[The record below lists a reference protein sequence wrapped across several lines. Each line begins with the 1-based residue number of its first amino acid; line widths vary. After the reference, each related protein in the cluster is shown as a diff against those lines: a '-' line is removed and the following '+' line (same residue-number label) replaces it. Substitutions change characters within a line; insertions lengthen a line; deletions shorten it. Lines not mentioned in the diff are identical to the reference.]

1 MSDSASIERLM
12 LITDAHTLGA
22 LGITAEELTDP
33 DTQAIAIR
41 RDHPDL
47 DRALRHGEDVIEVAG
62 EPMNV
67 RLRLD
72 TRLLNAKTIALLSRG
87 AIVINTARG
96 DLIRDE
102 DMLAPLDAGRWT
114 PSVLTCSSSSQRST
128 LGT

>member
-72 TRLLNAKTIALLSRG
+72 TRLLNAKTIALRSRG

-128 LGT
+128 LGI

>member
-1 MSDSASIERLM
+1 
-12 LITDAHTLGA
+12 
-22 LGITAEELTDP
+22 
-33 DTQAIAIR
+33 
-41 RDHPDL
+41 
-47 DRALRHGEDVIEVAG
+47 
-62 EPMNV
+62 MNV
-67 RLRLD
+67 RLHLD

-114 PSVLTCSSSSQRST
+114 PSVLTCSSSSRRST

>member
-1 MSDSASIERLM
+1 
-12 LITDAHTLGA
+12 
-22 LGITAEELTDP
+22 
-33 DTQAIAIR
+33 
-41 RDHPDL
+41 
-47 DRALRHGEDVIEVAG
+47 
-62 EPMNV
+62 MNV
-67 RLRLD
+67 RLHLD

-114 PSVLTCSSSSQRST
+114 PSVLTCSNSSRRST